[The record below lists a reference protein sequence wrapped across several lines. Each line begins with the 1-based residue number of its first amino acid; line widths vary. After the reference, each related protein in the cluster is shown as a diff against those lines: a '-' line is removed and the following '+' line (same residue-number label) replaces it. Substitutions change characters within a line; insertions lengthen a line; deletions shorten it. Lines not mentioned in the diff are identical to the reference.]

1 MIELVEQFLLNLHEN
16 REIGYQE
23 KVLDFGSTGSVTTW
37 ENQCIRI
44 WTKHRKKLASNCLPN
59 FKIGIHGQHVKMT
72 KVT

>member
-44 WTKHRKKLASNCLPN
+44 
-59 FKIGIHGQHVKMT
+59 
-72 KVT
+72 